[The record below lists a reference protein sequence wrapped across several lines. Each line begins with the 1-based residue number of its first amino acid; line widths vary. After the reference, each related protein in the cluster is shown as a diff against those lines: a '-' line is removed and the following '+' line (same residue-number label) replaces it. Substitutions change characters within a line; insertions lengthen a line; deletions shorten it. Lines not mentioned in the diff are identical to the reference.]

1 VVEHEDDLG
10 LVVVSVVF
18 EVGLGLGVGLKEDV
32 RGLYEP
38 ALLGVDMGLA
48 LVVAVFP
55 DVVVVLVLVGVVG
68 VVEEDLTGFVLFG
81 ELVDFIGSTFLT
93 LDALGEVTLGV
104 SFTLLGFTLDE
115 TGLFFFPT
123 SSSAFPPTAFGAVF
137 RTLTAAFPAEA
148 VLNPAAGLL
157 VSGVTESFFSWSFS
171 SM

>member
-1 VVEHEDDLG
+1 MVEHGDDLG
-10 LVVVSVVF
+10 LVVVS
-18 EVGLGLGVGLKEDV
+18 VGLGLGVGLKEDV

-68 VVEEDLTGFVLFG
+68 VVEEDLAGFDLFG

-93 LDALGEVTLGV
+93 LDTLGEVTLGV
-104 SFTLLGFTLDE
+104 GFTLLGFALDE

-148 VLNPAAGLL
+148 VLDPAAGLL

>member
-1 VVEHEDDLG
+1 MVEHGEDFE

-18 EVGLGLGVGLKEDV
+18 DIGLGVGLKEDV

-48 LVVAVFP
+48 LVVVVLP
-55 DVVVVLVLVGVVG
+55 DVVALVLIGVVG
-68 VVEEDLTGFVLFG
+68 VVEEDLGGIDLFG
-81 ELVDFIGSTFLT
+81 EAADFIGSTFLT
-93 LDALGEVTLGV
+93 LDTLGEVTLGV
-104 SFTLLGFTLDE
+104 GFALLGFTLDE

-137 RTLTAAFPAEA
+137 RPLKAAFPVEA
-148 VLNPAAGLL
+148 DLDPDAGLL
-157 VSGVTESFFSWSFS
+157 VSGFTESFFSWSFS

>member
-1 VVEHEDDLG
+1 MVEHGDDLG
-10 LVVVSVVF
+10 LVSVVF
-18 EVGLGLGVGLKEDV
+18 EIGLGLGVGLKEDV

-55 DVVVVLVLVGVVG
+55 DAVVVVLVLVGVVG
-68 VVEEDLTGFVLFG
+68 VVEEDLTGFDFFG
-81 ELVDFIGSTFLT
+81 EVVDFIGSTFLT

-104 SFTLLGFTLDE
+104 GFTLLGFTLDE

-137 RTLTAAFPAEA
+137 QTLTAAFPAEA
-148 VLNPAAGLL
+148 VLDPAAGLL

>member
-1 VVEHEDDLG
+1 VVEHGEDFG
-10 LVVVSVVF
+10 LVVISGVF
-18 EVGLGLGVGLKEDV
+18 EVCLGVGLKEDV

-38 ALLGVDMGLA
+38 PLLGVDMGLA
-48 LVVAVFP
+48 LVVVIFP
-55 DVVVVLVLVGVVG
+55 
-68 VVEEDLTGFVLFG
+68 EAA
-81 ELVDFIGSTFLT
+81 DFKASTFLT
-93 LDALGEVTLGV
+93 LDTLGEVTLGV
-104 SFTLLGFTLDE
+104 GFTLLGFALDE

>member
-1 VVEHEDDLG
+1 MVEHGEDFE

-18 EVGLGLGVGLKEDV
+18 DIGLGVGLKEDV

-48 LVVAVFP
+48 LVVVAFP
-55 DVVVVLVLVGVVG
+55 DGVVVLVLVGVV
-68 VVEEDLTGFVLFG
+68 EDDLGGLDLFG
-81 ELVDFIGSTFLT
+81 EAADFIGSTFLT
-93 LDALGEVTLGV
+93 LDTLGEVKLGV
-104 SFTLLGFTLDE
+104 GFTLLGFTLDE

-148 VLNPAAGLL
+148 VLDPAAGLL
-157 VSGVTESFFSWSFS
+157 VSGVTESVFSWSFS

>member
-1 VVEHEDDLG
+1 M
-10 LVVVSVVF
+10 
-18 EVGLGLGVGLKEDV
+18 GLKEDV

-55 DVVVVLVLVGVVG
+55 DVVVG
-68 VVEEDLTGFVLFG
+68 VVEEDLVGFDLFG
-81 ELVDFIGSTFLT
+81 DVVDFIGSTFLT

-104 SFTLLGFTLDE
+104 GFTLLGFALDE

-148 VLNPAAGLL
+148 VLDPAAGLL

>member
-1 VVEHEDDLG
+1 MVEHGEDFG

-18 EVGLGLGVGLKEDV
+18 EVGLGVGLKEDV

-48 LVVAVFP
+48 LVVVAFP
-55 DVVVVLVLVGVVG
+55 DGVVVLVLVGVV
-68 VVEEDLTGFVLFG
+68 EDDLGGLDLFG
-81 ELVDFIGSTFLT
+81 EAADFIGSTFLT
-93 LDALGEVTLGV
+93 LDTLGEITMGV
-104 SFTLLGFTLDE
+104 GFTLLGFTLDE

-148 VLNPAAGLL
+148 VLDPAAGLL
-157 VSGVTESFFSWSFS
+157 VSGVTESVFSWSFS